1 MGDFGLLSILHRLA
15 AACLTVMFLALPSAV
30 SARCVGSDIP
40 IVIRAE
46 LMTGRDPE
54 AAVGWIDKA
63 IARTDPADR
72 RTIAN
77 LFLVKTIAYSM
88 SGQDVWPTVQ
98 EAMRIAGP
106 LPQDDPINLFL
117 QLSKVARIDSEADRN
132 RLLGAVAKQ
141 VAALPAGQTRSCLD
155 TDIAYW
161 HTTADNLG
169 TAFKF
174 ASKAYRDLD
183 TDRNNRARAETA
195 SLLAYIVAQGGQFDY
210 AKQLHSEALSFFQV
224 NNLYDLSANEYGVR
238 GDCELAMGDW
248 KSALEDYNA
257 SLAQALSYGNGYAV
271 AYAEVGVCKA
281 LLAGN
286 LVERAAPSC
295 NAAYITLNKPR
306 ESMALAAGEA
316 KASLLLRQNRPQ
328 AAVSLLDAAIA
339 QRSEDAPAEIRA
351 DAFRTRAAAL
361 SVLGR
366 DAPAYEDMV
375 RADTIIEDLH
385 DREKRQATAIAQA
398 RFQTEELRSDFVRE
412 QQANEASK
420 RITLV
425 ILICAIAVLLLLG
438 LFVLIL
444 LDHRR
449 KLRKLATTD
458 PLTNLSNRRATLAKA
473 DMALRDAGK
482 TKPRATIALLDID
495 RFKRCNDTYGHDAGD
510 EVLREFAAIVDAH
523 MRDQDIVGRWGGEE
537 FIIIFPHTNAQEA
550 AKAVNRIRVAAEQ
563 KTFDFAPSYTLC
575 FSAGLAEFE
584 EAGGDL
590 RKIIKLADRRLYAA
604 KMAGRNRTS
613 CKGEGIDV
621 LASFGQNEPQSRM
634 LS

>member
-1 MGDFGLLSILHRLA
+1 MGEFGLVNMPHRLA
-15 AACLTVMFLALPSAV
+15 AACLALILLALPSAV
-30 SARCVGSDIP
+30 SARCLGSDIP

-72 RTIAN
+72 RTLAN
-77 LFLVKTIAYSM
+77 LYLVKTIAYSM
-88 SGQDVWPTVQ
+88 SGQDNWPTVQ
-98 EAMRIAGP
+98 KAMRIAAP
-106 LPQDDPINLFL
+106 LPKDDPINLAL
-117 QLSKVARIDSEADRN
+117 QLSKVSRVESESERS
-132 RLLGAVAKQ
+132 RLLGGVTKQ
-141 VAALPAGQTRSCLD
+141 ITALPAGQSRSCLMSGV
-155 TDIAYW
+155 AYL
-161 HTTADNLG
+161 HIVQDNLG
-169 TAFKF
+169 EGFKF
-174 ASKAYRDLD
+174 ASQAYRDAD
-183 TDRNNRARAETA
+183 SNSRARAEAA
-195 SLLAYIVAQGGQFDY
+195 SLLAYVVSEGGQFAY
-210 AKQLHSEALSFFQV
+210 AKQLHSEALSFFRV
-224 NNLYDLSANEYGVR
+224 NNLHDLAANEYSIR
-238 GDCELAMGDW
+238 GGCELAMGDW
-248 KSALEDYNA
+248 KGALEDYNA
-257 SLAQALSYGNGYAV
+257 SLTQALSYGNGYAA
-271 AYAEVGVCKA
+271 AYAEVGICKA

-286 LVERAAPSC
+286 MVERAAPSC
-295 NAAYITLNKPR
+295 NAAYTALNKPR
-306 ESMALAAGEA
+306 ETMALAAGEA
-316 KASLLLRQNRPQ
+316 KASLLLRQDNPA
-328 AAVSLLDAAIA
+328 AAVSLLNAAIS
-339 QRSEDAPAEIRA
+339 QRSGNASAEIRA

-361 SVLGR
+361 SALGNNSAAYR
-366 DAPAYEDMV
+366 DMA
-375 RADTIIEDLH
+375 RADTISEDFH

-398 RFQTEELRSDFVRE
+398 RFQTEQLRTDLIR
-412 QQANEASK
+412 QQEASEASK

-425 ILICAIAVLLLLG
+425 ILICTIAVLLMLG

-449 KLRKLATTD
+449 KLRKLAMTD
-458 PLTNLSNRRATLAKA
+458 PLTSLSNRRATLAKA
-473 DMALRDAGK
+473 DMALREAGN

-510 EVLREFAAIVDAH
+510 EVLREFAVIVDAH
-523 MRDQDIVGRWGGEE
+523 MRDHDIVGRWGGEE
-537 FIIIFPHTNAQEA
+537 FIIIFPRTNAQEA
-550 AKAVNRIRVAAEQ
+550 ATAVERIRKAAEQ

-621 LASFGQNEPQSRM
+621 LASLGQNEPQSRM